1 MMFSKEM
8 LNLFLEGT
16 LETFYM
22 VVMSTL
28 LAYLIG
34 LPLGV
39 LLHRYVVAVADSVDL
54 MLGRQIFTASFL
66 IAAAV
71 TLAFSFIVDLLM
83 LIKLRRIKMAESLKA
98 AD

>member
-34 LPLGV
+34 LPLG
-39 LLHRYVVAVADSVDL
+39 AL
-54 MLGRQIFTASFL
+54 MPGRRCL
-66 IAAAV
+66 
-71 TLAFSFIVDLLM
+71 TL
-83 LIKLRRIKMAESLKA
+83 
-98 AD
+98 